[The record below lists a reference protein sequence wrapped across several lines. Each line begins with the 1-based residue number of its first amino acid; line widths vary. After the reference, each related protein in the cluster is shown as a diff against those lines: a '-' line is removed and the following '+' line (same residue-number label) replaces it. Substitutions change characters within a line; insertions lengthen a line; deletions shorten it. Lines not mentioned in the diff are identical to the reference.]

1 MRKFTKNCLATKQ
14 RKCCFCHTLWLVGW
28 LVGILGVLVGVLGVF
43 VGLLSVLVGLLG
55 ILVGVL
61 DLLFGVLGF
70 YLAYL
75 VFLFGVFGVLAGV
88 LAFYLA
94 YLFLKKVHRLE
105 KSTLP
110 PVVAVVTNIRYDSVI
125 VIKIPILP
133 KILVHF

>member
-1 MRKFTKNCLATKQ
+1 MLFLSY
-14 RKCCFCHTLWLVGW
+14 FMVGW

-43 VGLLSVLVGLLG
+43 VGLLGVLVGLLG

-110 PVVAVVTNIRYDSVI
+110 PVVAVVTNIRYDVTHI
-125 VIKIPILP
+125 CAFILAYFLRGSQHLIISSREMV
-133 KILVHF
+133 KDI